1 MFNGLAFRVLGS
13 EVQRLW
19 SQEFSFQGSCLWP
32 RILAADLC
40 APTSAYFC
48 RYLTPE
54 PLNAEPLNPVRME
67 RS

>member
-13 EVQRLW
+13 EVQRFW

-32 RILAADLC
+32 WILAADLC
-40 APTSAYFC
+40 ASTSASFC

-54 PLNAEPLNPVRME
+54 PLNPVRME
-67 RS
+67 RSQ